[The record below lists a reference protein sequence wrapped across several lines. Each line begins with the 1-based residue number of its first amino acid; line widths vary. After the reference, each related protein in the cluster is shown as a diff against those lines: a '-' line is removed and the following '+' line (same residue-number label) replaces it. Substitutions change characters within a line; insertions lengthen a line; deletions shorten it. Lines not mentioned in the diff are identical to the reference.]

1 MPNIRTTKDNITVS
15 MPSYSSLGEKTVHTN
30 KWYLWVVTIIQYNTR
45 VKMRSID
52 KVLIQSRNKEL
63 RSGLSTWSLKID
75 KRITLK
81 LKD

>member
-1 MPNIRTTKDNITVS
+1 
-15 MPSYSSLGEKTVHTN
+15 
-30 KWYLWVVTIIQYNTR
+30 
-45 VKMRSID
+45 MRSID